1 MVNLQSLHSFA
12 LPYHADDVFI
22 FESVD
27 ALKAAAGHQA
37 LFSQPHLVLGEGSN
51 AVFTAD
57 FAGNIIKL
65 NNKNIHVDEDDDFFY
80 LSVDAGVIWHELVQW
95 TLSQGYYGLEN
106 LALIPGTVGAAPIQN
121 IGAYGVEFADVCD
134 YVCYLDKQTLA
145 LQRLN
150 KSQLALGYR
159 DSVFKRQLKHQT
171 VIYNVG
177 FKLAKQWRAT
187 VNYSGLSDLSCAQD
201 IFEQVIAL
209 RQSKLPCHRQIPNA
223 GSFFKNPLI
232 SRQQLCQLKKTFND
246 IPYYDVDQQLVKIP
260 AAWLIEQCQLK
271 GYCKGGVGVYA
282 QHALVLIN
290 TGNGTGK
297 ALLALIE
304 HVQQAVVDKFT
315 IALELEVQLVAQGGV
330 DE

>member
-1 MVNLQSLHSFA
+1 M
-12 LPYHADDVFI
+12 PYHADDVLI

-27 ALKAAAGHQA
+27 ALKAAAEHQA
-37 LFSQPHLVLGEGSN
+37 LFNQPHLVLGEGSN

-65 NNKNIHVDEDDDFFY
+65 NNHTIEVDEDDDFYY

-145 LQRLN
+145 LQRLD

-159 DSVFKRQLKHQT
+159 DSIFKRQLRHQT

-187 VNYSGLSDLSCAQD
+187 VNYAGLSDLSSADD
-201 IFEQVIAL
+201 IFTQVIAL

-232 SRQQLCQLKKTFND
+232 SHLQLNLLKQTFQHL
-246 IPYYDVDQQLVKIP
+246 PYYEVDPQLVKIP

-271 GYCKGGVGVYA
+271 GYSKDGVGVYA
-282 QHALVLIN
+282 QHALVLVN
-290 TGNGTGK
+290 TGHGTGA

-304 HVQQAVVDKFT
+304 HVQQTVVDKFA
-315 IALELEVQLVAQGGV
+315 IELELEVQLIAQGGV